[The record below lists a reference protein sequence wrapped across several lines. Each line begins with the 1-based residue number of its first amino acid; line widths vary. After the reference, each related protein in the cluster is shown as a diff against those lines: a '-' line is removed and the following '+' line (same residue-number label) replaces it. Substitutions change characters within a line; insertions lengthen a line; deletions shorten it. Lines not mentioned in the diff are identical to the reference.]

1 MVNKLINANSKLHLP
16 QTGEEQMKKQKILS
30 DLPRTAKYTILAQL
44 PWGLFCKILLFYAPL
59 YMKAIGLNE
68 IQIGSVSTIGLFF
81 AFLWQILASPIS
93 NKFGRKRTIFIFDLI
108 CWSSAMFT
116 WAFAKN
122 YWYFVAA
129 AIINAAVKVS
139 GVAYF
144 CLLTEDTKPE
154 KRAKALGIVNVVN
167 NAPGLLMPIAGL
179 AIAKFGIIP
188 SMRFWYFVG
197 AIVVTFGFIIRN
209 AMITETAAGLELM
222 KKHSDVKIKNSI
234 RRGFKQV
241 KNSFIN
247 KEFRS
252 IFWIY
257 ILTNLIF
264 AANFIQVIYLKD
276 KLSFDE
282 GSLAL
287 TQVIASLTYLMY
299 LGILP
304 LIKSGK
310 DKKILTASLYSG
322 VAGAILFIAVPKG
335 NLILMLA
342 AMVVTTVG
350 NFVSITYRDAVLMNS
365 VGKLEKADIY
375 STVQI
380 ISGVACTPV
389 GWLVG
394 LGYTYN
400 PVAPFIAVALL
411 FLIAA
416 IISTSLVFSEKTVEE
431 KLEDFSRGV

>member
-1 MVNKLINANSKLHLP
+1 
-16 QTGEEQMKKQKILS
+16 MKKQRMLS
-30 DLPRTAKYTILAQL
+30 DLPRNAKYTILGQL

-59 YMKAIGLNE
+59 YMKAMGLNE
-68 IQIGSVSTIGLFF
+68 IQIGSISTIGLFF
-81 AFLWQILASPIS
+81 SFLWQIVASPVS
-93 NKFGRKRTIFIFDLI
+93 NKFGRKRTLLIFDLI
-108 CWSSAMFT
+108 CWSAAMFI

-129 AIINAAVKVS
+129 AVINAAVKVS

-179 AIAKFGIIP
+179 AIARFGIIP
-188 SMRFWYFVG
+188 AMKFWYFVG
-197 AIVVTFGFIIRN
+197 GIVVTCGFIFRN
-209 AMITETAAGLELM
+209 AMITETSAGLEIM
-222 KKHSDVKIKNSI
+222 KKNSEVKLSASI
-234 RRGFKQV
+234 RKGFTQV
-241 KNSFIN
+241 KNSFAN
-247 KEFRS
+247 KEFTS

-264 AANFIQVIYLKD
+264 AANFIQVIYLKES
-276 KLSFDE
+276 LGFDE
-282 GSLAL
+282 KALAL
-287 TQVIASLTYLMY
+287 TQVIAALTYLMY
-299 LGILP
+299 LGVLP

-322 VAGAILFIAVPKG
+322 VIGAILFIAVPKG
-335 NLILMLA
+335 NLIFMLV
-342 AMVVTTVG
+342 AMVVTTIG

-365 VGKLEKADIY
+365 VGKLEKADTY
-375 STVQI
+375 SSVQI
-380 ISGVACTPV
+380 ISGIACTPV

-400 PVAPFIAVALL
+400 PLVPFVGVALL

-416 IISTSLVFSEKTVEE
+416 VISTGLMFSEKTIG
-431 KLEDFSRGV
+431 KKMNDYPKGL